1 MTLILKM
8 YLKLAKA
15 AQKKPY
21 KNNNKNKLTMSNN
34 RKNKLKTQMMILIG
48 NLIFIVYIV
57 VFEVMLKNSIITSF
71 KRLRRVFL
79 MLNVLENQ
87 IQQKQELEH

>member
-8 YLKLAKA
+8 YLKLAEA

-21 KNNNKNKLTMSNN
+21 KNNNKNKPTTSNN
-34 RKNKLKTQMMILIG
+34 RKNKLKTQMTILIG
-48 NLIFIVYIV
+48 NSIFIVYIV
-57 VFEVMLKNSIITSF
+57 VFEVILKNSTIISF